1 MRPAWTL
8 ERDSPL
14 HYGGR
19 AEESNT
25 DLDHHSHQ
33 IYMISNHVPVHE
45 VRLADATKAAGY
57 VILDTACQR
66 LCAGSKWAAA
76 HTERLQNHRLQ
87 PVWCPKTEMFEFG
100 KGSPMKSNFAM
111 LFPAFIADSLS
122 IMAPCILEADIPCL
136 ASRPM
141 LTTLGAIIDLA
152 SNQIYL
158 EAEVQQQASD
168 GDFTDEVHVLKL
180 PSLKP
185 GGGTPDL
192 EPARRFMR
200 ALPEEVTTSTSSRS
214 YMNLW
219 ALELGVTALLSAG
232 QPAMLLAIGPE
243 GQLKAF
249 LDRAMKVVHWGPTPS
264 RLVAS
269 SSVKPGE
276 MESAPA
282 GAPLTQ
288 PGVLEVAEVFPRS
301 VRPGAGYNGRDC
313 VDFPRLAEELGRFHG
328 EAARELQMLAKSAF
342 AHQDGRV
349 EEALDGGWVG
359 YAEAEAQLAPGGVLM
374 QLKGPEATAPG
385 PAEAAASEAKPT
397 RRWGRSSP
405 QNGRS

>member
-1 MRPAWTL
+1 MDELATEL
-8 ERDSPL
+8 L
-14 HYGGR
+14 
-19 AEESNT
+19 
-25 DLDHHSHQ
+25 
-33 IYMISNHVPVHE
+33 E
-45 VRLADATKAAGY
+45 VRAAGAQL
-57 VILDTACQR
+57 VAPEVLSRALLQGSDVLKQALGGMAGR
-66 LCAGSKWAAA
+66 LKLQFELEAPMWRLEAANPAAGSKLPC
-76 HTERLQNHRLQ
+76 TLRL
-87 PVWCPKTEMFEFG
+87 
-100 KGSPMKSNFAM
+100 
-111 LFPAFIADSLS
+111 
-122 IMAPCILEADIPCL
+122 
-136 ASRPM
+136 
-141 LTTLGAIIDLA
+141 TLPPG
-152 SNQIYL
+152 Y
-158 EAEVQQQASD
+158 
-168 GDFTDEVHVLKL
+168 
-180 PSLKP
+180 P
-185 GGGTPDL
+185 GGGGGGYGGAGDFDAEVAAPGSL
-192 EPARRFMR
+192 GREAMKVVSRHAYCRLCEMR
-200 ALPEEVTTSTSSRS
+200 SKGAVRGMVDWVQSTELHELAAASFRPRELRGGLVRAFVRYHHVQSTMKRS

-385 PAEAAASEAKPT
+385 PAEAKPT